1 MLISLQAKKVISFGR
16 ITLIAVS
23 LISIIKYVNIARDYV
38 APIGEWRDLSLVDGG
53 DGQQKA
59 SHGDNGLRRKLYQ
72 IVYDPKTVR
81 PKSAQ
86 GLEPRVTASVSKP
99 ILDPKSI
106 ANILDI
112 KSIKDKSI
120 LLDDGTYLIYQDKF
134 DMFWYDTA
142 IKSNFCLAVLNNR
155 EKITR
160 AHYHAGNCKT
170 FDGQFGNRVG
180 WLYGMKIIAYAA
192 QFPTYFTCELKD
204 GEVPNGAAILMTL
217 NSKKEILGARPTNR
231 YGEEISVA
239 QACQACGRLFCS
251 WNTPEL
257 DLASDAMISDW
268 NYLATLSSMPI
279 QDQDD
284 AVIHLRLGDAL
295 YARNGHSEDK
305 GLFPHA
311 TYIKL
316 LMQAQQEK
324 GTIGTIGVVTAPF
337 KGSFVRSHYDMTST
351 SKSEMIAMDLLDA
364 LRKAFPHAEI
374 RLHNTPSDTIID
386 SLVRIVHARKVAICG
401 CSTFCPYPLLAT
413 KGIGYIYDPGT
424 PRFKQNLW
432 VKNAAERY
440 ENYRLFETPL
450 LNGVMIDNR
459 RTGKKLAD
467 GDLLGWLR
475 SQNPDV
481 GNIDI
486 QQPPIL
492 RVGLYGH
499 CTYVNVDGH
508 EVLAQGSL
516 EPFTHMSSLPSEDLF
531 HALHHDIAS
540 KRPIWNNAVL
550 NELDKIA
557 ASGGSLSSY
566 NHPHS
571 AEDVALAL
579 GHTKLDVSKSNVAVV
594 GGAVYP
600 WIEYIL
606 RSAGASHVKSVDYN
620 KPIVCGVPWIESK
633 SISTFHSEVGV
644 YNLLVSF
651 SGIEYYGLGRNGD
664 PTRKSLDIKWIRQMH
679 KTLVPGGFLLLA
691 VPTSS
696 TSYVIQN
703 FYRVYNRESLAKLI
717 RWFEF
722 VGRVWDGHV
731 LEGWHDADVDPK
743 LFPSPD
749 QIDVDW
755 KYRNVLILRKR

>member
-440 ENYRLFETPL
+440 ENYRLFETP
-450 LNGVMIDNR
+450 
-459 RTGKKLAD
+459 
-467 GDLLGWLR
+467 
-475 SQNPDV
+475 
-481 GNIDI
+481 
-486 QQPPIL
+486 
-492 RVGLYGH
+492 
-499 CTYVNVDGH
+499 
-508 EVLAQGSL
+508 
-516 EPFTHMSSLPSEDLF
+516 
-531 HALHHDIAS
+531 
-540 KRPIWNNAVL
+540 
-550 NELDKIA
+550 
-557 ASGGSLSSY
+557 
-566 NHPHS
+566 
-571 AEDVALAL
+571 
-579 GHTKLDVSKSNVAVV
+579 
-594 GGAVYP
+594 
-600 WIEYIL
+600 
-606 RSAGASHVKSVDYN
+606 
-620 KPIVCGVPWIESK
+620 
-633 SISTFHSEVGV
+633 
-644 YNLLVSF
+644 
-651 SGIEYYGLGRNGD
+651 
-664 PTRKSLDIKWIRQMH
+664 
-679 KTLVPGGFLLLA
+679 FLMA
-691 VPTSS
+691 
-696 TSYVIQN
+696 
-703 FYRVYNRESLAKLI
+703 
-717 RWFEF
+717 
-722 VGRVWDGHV
+722 
-731 LEGWHDADVDPK
+731 
-743 LFPSPD
+743 
-749 QIDVDW
+749 
-755 KYRNVLILRKR
+755 